1 MLVLG
6 LTGSIGMGKTT
17 AASMLRRM
25 GCGICDSDA
34 VVHRLFARG
43 GAGAA
48 VVEKLFPGCLNAGAV
63 DRAELGRRVFGDPAA
78 LQRLE
83 TAIHPLVQ
91 AAQRRFLAVSRRQG
105 RNIAV
110 LDIPLLFETRAERR
124 VDAVLVVSA
133 PGFLQRGRVLA
144 RPGMT
149 AERLR
154 AVLRRQMPD
163 AEKRRRADVVIPTG
177 LGRGVTWRALRR
189 ALRRLRNEDR
199 GHARNRA

>member
-25 GCGICDSDA
+25 GCGVCDSDA

-48 VVEKLFPGCLNAGAV
+48 AVAKLFPDCLTAGAV
-63 DRAELGRRVFGDPAA
+63 DRAKLGGRVFGDPAA
-78 LQRLE
+78 LRRLE
-83 TAIHPLVQ
+83 AVIHPLVQ
-91 AAQRRFLAVSRRQG
+91 AAQRRFLAEARRRG
-105 RNIAV
+105 LKVAV
-110 LDIPLLFETRAERR
+110 LDIPLLYETKAERR
-124 VDAVLVVSA
+124 VDGVLVVSC
-133 PGFLQRGRVLA
+133 PGFLQRRRVLA

-149 AERLR
+149 AEKLR
-154 AVLRRQMPD
+154 AVLARQTPD

-177 LGRGVTWRALRR
+177 RGRGVTWRALRR
-189 ALRRLRNEDR
+189 ALRCLRKKDR
-199 GHARNRA
+199 RHA